1 MMNGGEAA
9 DQMVSYAFKGGEVVL
24 RLSGSAAKNLAVYLA
39 NILKEG
45 GPSKG
50 KTTLKRMIADGSPL
64 TVQRIK
70 VDEIPYFNEMAKKY
84 GVMFVAIRDKQRAD
98 GTCDIMFRA
107 DDAARVNRIFDTGD
121 PARISIRSGSSPA
134 EPGTTLPRQ
143 SCLTAISEHPDV
155 AHIRSEIQRER
166 GENQQEHG
174 VGGNPTRTARERT
187 PSGRPSPVREAGSN
201 ELPSVRAQLRELRN
215 ARLAGDAQP
224 SAPTRAPRAP
234 LPRTNNQTR

>member
-39 NILKEG
+39 NALKEG

-70 VDEIPYFNEMAKKY
+70 MDEIPYFNEMAKKY
-84 GVMFVAIRDKQRAD
+84 GVMFVAIRDKQQAD

-107 DDAARVNRIFDTGD
+107 DDAARVNRIFD
-121 PARISIRSGSSPA
+121 R
-134 EPGTTLPRQ
+134 L
-143 SCLTAISEHPDV
+143 AISEHPDV

-166 GENQQEHG
+166 EENQQEHG
-174 VGGNPTRTARERT
+174 VGGNPTRAARDFS
-187 PSGRPSPVREAGSN
+187 PSGRPSLARDAGEN

-215 ARLAGDAQP
+215 ARMANNGQP
-224 SAPTRAPRAP
+224 SVPTRAPRAP
-234 LPRTNNQTR
+234 MPRTNNQTR

>member
-39 NILKEG
+39 NALKEG

-70 VDEIPYFNEMAKKY
+70 VDEIPYFNDMAKKY

-107 DDAARVNRIFDTGD
+107 DDAARVNRIVD
-121 PARISIRSGSSPA
+121 R
-134 EPGTTLPRQ
+134 L
-143 SCLTAISEHPDV
+143 AISEHPDV
-155 AHIRSEIQRER
+155 AHIKSEIQRER

-187 PSGRPSPVREAGSN
+187 PSGRPSLAREAGEN
-201 ELPSVRAQLRELRN
+201 ELPSVRATLRELRN
-215 ARLAGDAQP
+215 ARLAGNAQP

-234 LPRTNNQTR
+234 MARTNNRTR

>member
-9 DQMVSYAFKGGEVVL
+9 DQMVSYAFKGSEVVL
-24 RLSGSAAKNLAVYLA
+24 RLSGSAVKNLAVYLA

-70 VDEIPYFNEMAKKY
+70 MDEIPSFNEMAKKY
-84 GVMFVAIRDKQRAD
+84 GVMFVAIRDKQQAD

-107 DDAARVNRIFDTGD
+107 DDAARVNRIFD
-121 PARISIRSGSSPA
+121 R
-134 EPGTTLPRQ
+134 L
-143 SCLTAISEHPDV
+143 AISEHPDV
-155 AHIRSEIQRER
+155 AHIRSEIQRDRE
-166 GENQQEHG
+166 ENQQEHG
-174 VGGNPTRTARERT
+174 VGGNPTRAARERT
-187 PSGRPSPVREAGSN
+187 PSGRPSLARNAGEN

-215 ARLAGDAQP
+215 ARMANNGQP
-224 SAPTRAPRAP
+224 SVPTRAPRAP
-234 LPRTNNQTR
+234 IPRTNSQTR